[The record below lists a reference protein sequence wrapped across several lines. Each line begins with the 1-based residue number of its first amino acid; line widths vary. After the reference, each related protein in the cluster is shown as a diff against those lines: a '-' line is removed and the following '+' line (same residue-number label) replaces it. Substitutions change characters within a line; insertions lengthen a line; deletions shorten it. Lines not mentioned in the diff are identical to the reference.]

1 MWFGDSGGDGVV
13 LTVLIVLEDVRV
25 GVGGSDGQEV
35 RWWCLACGDCGGT

>member
-13 LTVLIVLEDVRV
+13 LIVLEDVCV

-35 RWWCLACGDCGGT
+35 RWSNIA